1 MDDKVKDSIEFLEQL
16 EPGNFCTVNM
26 PLFNNESISVTAMF
40 MGKDEN
46 GRYNFLDTGRF
57 IFSKEFIIKKGIS
70 IKKEFNEEKAFEIYS
85 NFKKLQNKSKDR
97 ER

>member
-1 MDDKVKDSIEFLEQL
+1 MDDKLKDSIVFLEQL

-57 IFSKEFIIKKGIS
+57 ILSKEFITKKGIS
-70 IKKEFNEEKAFEIYS
+70 IRKEFDEEKAFEIYS

>member
-1 MDDKVKDSIEFLEQL
+1 MYDKVQDTIEFIEQL

-40 MGKDEN
+40 MGKDEK

-57 IFSKEFIIKKGIS
+57 ILSKEFITKKGIS
-70 IKKEFNEEKAFEIYS
+70 ITKDFNEDRAFEIYS
-85 NFKKLQNKSKDR
+85 SFKKLQKKPKEL